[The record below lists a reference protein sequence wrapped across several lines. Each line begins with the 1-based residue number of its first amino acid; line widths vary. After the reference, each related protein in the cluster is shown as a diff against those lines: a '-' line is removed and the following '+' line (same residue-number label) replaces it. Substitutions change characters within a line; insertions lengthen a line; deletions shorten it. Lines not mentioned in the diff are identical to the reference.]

1 MSDFKAGFVN
11 IFGYPNAGKS
21 TLTNAFIGE
30 EISIVTKKVQTTR
43 QRLLGLLTTKEFQ
56 IVFSDTPG
64 ILDPH
69 YELQKTMMSDI
80 EGAFEDADIILYIT
94 ELNDNFDKHLPYVE
108 KIKKLN
114 VPFYLLI
121 NKIDLGEQ
129 KKLEQKVEAWE
140 KYVDKKQI
148 VPISA
153 LHKFNVITLL
163 EEIKNQLP
171 VHEAF
176 YADDIL
182 TDKSER

>member
-69 YELQKTMMSDI
+69 YELQKTMM
-80 EGAFEDADIILYIT
+80 
-94 ELNDNFDKHLPYVE
+94 
-108 KIKKLN
+108 
-114 VPFYLLI
+114 
-121 NKIDLGEQ
+121 
-129 KKLEQKVEAWE
+129 
-140 KYVDKKQI
+140 
-148 VPISA
+148 
-153 LHKFNVITLL
+153 
-163 EEIKNQLP
+163 
-171 VHEAF
+171 
-176 YADDIL
+176 
-182 TDKSER
+182 